1 MLLMSVVPQG
11 DAGRREADGPG
22 GSRQRKTVRSLLRV
36 GVLLN
41 GKPDRDAG
49 RREVAGPQGISYGTI
64 IARSSAW
71 GYVVAAGGLG
81 RLRPSKK
88 IFVDWLDNGSGT
100 GKLEGLP
107 RSRGLRERGSARW
120 VSVS

>member
-1 MLLMSVVPQG
+1 MREMSLGGRAAALMPLRARACGPDIDLTGRPVLLMSVVPQG
-11 DAGRREADGPG
+11 DAGRRQADGPG

-36 GVLLN
+36 GVLLK

-71 GYVVAAGGLG
+71 GCVVAAGDWDASE
-81 RLRPSKK
+81 RQKDLR
-88 IFVDWLDNGSGT
+88 
-100 GKLEGLP
+100 
-107 RSRGLRERGSARW
+107 
-120 VSVS
+120 